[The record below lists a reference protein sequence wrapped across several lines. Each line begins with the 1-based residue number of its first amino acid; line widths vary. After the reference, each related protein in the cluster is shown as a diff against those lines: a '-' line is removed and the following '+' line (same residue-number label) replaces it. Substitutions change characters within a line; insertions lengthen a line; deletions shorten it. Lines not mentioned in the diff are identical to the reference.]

1 MRIITE
7 RCLCETLS
15 EKDFTEVLD
24 MYQEDDSNKY
34 IAPLLNKSLEFYQ
47 EFLERKVRLNQS
59 EASFWTVRSKVDG
72 AFIGTINLNQFAQT
86 GLIHMGC
93 HLSRN
98 FWQQGYASELMEA
111 LLRYGF
117 EERKLP
123 SIHGVFEKENS
134 VSQRLLEKLGFRPY
148 ESRWVE
154 GKELLVYRCQVFKS
168 RLSKGIFF
176 G

>member
-1 MRIITE
+1 MTVLTT
-7 RCLCETLS
+7 RCQCNLLIA
-15 EKDFTEVLD
+15 KDFPEIIK

-47 EFLERKVRLNQS
+47 EFLERKVRENRT

-72 AFIGTINLNQFAQT
+72 AFIGTINLNHFAQT

-117 EERKLP
+117 EERKLA
-123 SIHGVFEKENS
+123 SIHGVFEKENT

-154 GKELLVYRCQVFKS
+154 GKELLVYRCQA
-168 RLSKGIFF
+168 
-176 G
+176 